1 MMPLVLDADVGSQG
15 DYKTRVWCAST
26 VAGGW
31 CRGESNRHGRGTD
44 SWRCSRGP
52 RAVLGEA
59 TRVLWTCCLR
69 CNSSRTCSGVKLSCC
84 RSCCLSCPRSP
95 GRPSIMPPDL
105 PPPIVEPPFAG
116 APYSPPPWAS
126 FGTGVASDPAPPPPP
141 EAAPRAR
148 APSCRAGVDDFRR
161 LRADDDASE
170 GTADI
175 AAFAWAPSNP
185 GGAPEGESSAV
196 KKAASGVS
204 WRLLDGDWRARAA
217 ETLPPVMRCSSF
229 CIFPTGVVCGGEREG
244 VEEERRRSAWAMGKG
259 QCARSVGELSLGG
272 GKGN

>member
-1 MMPLVLDADVGSQG
+1 
-15 DYKTRVWCAST
+15 
-26 VAGGW
+26 
-31 CRGESNRHGRGTD
+31 
-44 SWRCSRGP
+44 
-52 RAVLGEA
+52 
-59 TRVLWTCCLR
+59 
-69 CNSSRTCSGVKLSCC
+69 
-84 RSCCLSCPRSP
+84 
-95 GRPSIMPPDL
+95 MPPDL

-126 FGTGVASDPAPPPPP
+126 FGTGVASDPAPPLPL
-141 EAAPRAR
+141 ATAPGAR

-185 GGAPEGESSAV
+185 EGAPEGESSAV

-229 CIFPTGVVCGGEREG
+229 CIFPTGVVGGRVGGMGGGRVSWSDWGG
-244 VEEERRRSAWAMGKG
+244 VRWGLGRAQSGRF
-259 QCARSVGELSLGG
+259 LSLSQEAARQRRLRVGLH
-272 GKGN
+272 